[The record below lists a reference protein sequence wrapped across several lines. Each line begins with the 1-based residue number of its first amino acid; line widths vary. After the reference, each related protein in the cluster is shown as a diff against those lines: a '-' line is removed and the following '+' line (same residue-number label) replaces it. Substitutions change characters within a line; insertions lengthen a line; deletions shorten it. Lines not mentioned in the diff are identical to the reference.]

1 MPTLFRFLF
10 IVGSIVALFYGMMYA
25 LPEYFPPEQ
34 REITK
39 PVRNIEL
46 K

>member
-10 IVGSIVALFYGMMYA
+10 IVGLIVGLFYGVMYA
-25 LPEYFPPEQ
+25 LPQYFPPDQ
-34 REITK
+34 KEITK

-46 K
+46 R

>member
-10 IVGSIVALFYGMMYA
+10 IVGLIVALFYGVMYA
-25 LPEYFPPEQ
+25 LPEYFPPDQ
-34 REITK
+34 KEITK

>member
-10 IVGSIVALFYGMMYA
+10 VVGLIVALFYGTMYA
-25 LPEYFPPEQ
+25 LPQYFPPAQ
-34 REITK
+34 KEITK

-46 K
+46 R